1 MGNFKN
7 LTVWK
12 ISKDFA
18 VLIYNVTN
26 KDAWLKDY
34 GFRDQIRRASIS
46 IVSNIAEG
54 DASGT
59 DKNSIHYFY
68 IARGSAAEVFTQA
81 TIAHEIG
88 YLSNDDFHK
97 IESIVEEISAKLMN
111 LIKSRKK

>member
-7 LTVWK
+7 LNVWK

-18 VLIYNVTN
+18 VLIYQITN

-34 GFRDQIRRASIS
+34 GFRDQIRRAVIS
-46 IVSNIAEG
+46 IASNIAEG

-68 IARGSAAEVFTQA
+68 IARGSAAEIYTQA
-81 TIAHEIG
+81 TIAYEIG
-88 YLSNDDFHK
+88 YLSKEDFTK
-97 IESIVEEISAKLMN
+97 IEPIVEDISAKLMN